1 MPPQIAAVLFA
12 VGIVG
17 LFWLDRERD
26 VQISKALWVPTLWVL
41 VNASRPVSEWLVAAG
56 WDVGP
61 TVASVDLYLDGSPID
76 RNVFLVLLGAGV
88 AVLIGRREAV
98 KQLLQ
103 QNKAVLIFFGYC
115 TLSILWSDYPYIA
128 FKHWTKGIG
137 DLVMVFVV
145 VTEPEV
151 KEGIKRLLVRLS
163 FLLVPLSVMLIKYF
177 PQFGQNYNRWTWI
190 QEYVGVSTT
199 KNMLGMICLFCG
211 LASAWRF
218 VEAWSDREQ
227 PLRLRRL
234 LAHGTILF
242 MVIWLL
248 TLCHSMTSLSC
259 FLMACGLIA
268 ASKTSLVRRKPST
281 VYALVAA
288 MVGVAFFALFM
299 DPGGG
304 LVESLGRDPT
314 LTGRTAIWNLVLG
327 LHTNPLVGTG
337 YESFWL
343 GDRLQHVWD
352 VYPGIQEAHNGYLEI
367 YLNLGYC
374 GLALMLLVILAA
386 GRRTIRLFYDD
397 MTWGVLALAYV
408 VVGVIYNFTEAGFRM
423 SA

>member
-163 FLLVPLSVMLIKYF
+163 
-177 PQFGQNYNRWTWI
+177 
-190 QEYVGVSTT
+190 
-199 KNMLGMICLFCG
+199 
-211 LASAWRF
+211 
-218 VEAWSDREQ
+218 
-227 PLRLRRL
+227 
-234 LAHGTILF
+234 
-242 MVIWLL
+242 
-248 TLCHSMTSLSC
+248 
-259 FLMACGLIA
+259 
-268 ASKTSLVRRKPST
+268 
-281 VYALVAA
+281 
-288 MVGVAFFALFM
+288 
-299 DPGGG
+299 
-304 LVESLGRDPT
+304 
-314 LTGRTAIWNLVLG
+314 
-327 LHTNPLVGTG
+327 
-337 YESFWL
+337 
-343 GDRLQHVWD
+343 
-352 VYPGIQEAHNGYLEI
+352 
-367 YLNLGYC
+367 
-374 GLALMLLVILAA
+374 
-386 GRRTIRLFYDD
+386 
-397 MTWGVLALAYV
+397 
-408 VVGVIYNFTEAGFRM
+408 
-423 SA
+423 